1 MRCTLEYSKVG
12 EILLLNHTS
21 KGITGISIKISLLQI
36 IVKGVDFNEVE
47 KQQCDI
53 VCKWFALKSFYKM
66 ARDFEKRRLILTLEF
81 QCYCFDIILEE
92 SNMKHL
98 FSSIIKHL

>member
-1 MRCTLEYSKVG
+1 MTPKDFLGLMDTLFLCTVVLMRCTLEYSKVG

-53 VCKWFALKSFYKM
+53 VCK
-66 ARDFEKRRLILTLEF
+66 
-81 QCYCFDIILEE
+81 
-92 SNMKHL
+92 
-98 FSSIIKHL
+98 